1 LLFLSVM
8 KLTVEQL
15 AQRIDAKLTGKG
27 SAFITG
33 VGPIEAAGE
42 DEVTFI
48 TSDKHKAALAKSRA
62 AAVIVAESMD
72 TQAYSMPQL
81 IAKDANAALIEALKL
96 FAPKLKA
103 TSKGISSTAVVA
115 KTAKIAKSVSIG
127 ENVVIED
134 GVEISQNSVI
144 SAGCKIGQ
152 NSKIGN
158 NTKLGCNVVVY
169 HNCLIGKNVIIQAN
183 STIGSVGFGYSLIEG
198 SHRLIPHIGGV
209 IIEDC
214 VEIGANCC
222 VDRAKFGNTVI
233 GAGTKVDNLV
243 QIAHN
248 VVIGKCCLIVSQ
260 VGIAGSCKIGD
271 DVVLAGQVGLADNV
285 EIGDGVIIAAQSGL
299 SHNVEAGKTVFGS
312 PAIDIV
318 EAIKVITLTRRLPK
332 MVKQLKQ
339 LSKRLEKLEA
349 AKNDKK

>member
-1 LLFLSVM
+1 M

-15 AQRIDAKLTGKG
+15 ARQIDAKLIGKG
-27 SAFITG
+27 SAVITG
-33 VGPIEAAGE
+33 VGPIEAARE

-48 TSDKHKAALAKSRA
+48 TSDKYKSALAKSRA
-62 AAVIVAESMD
+62 AAVIVAEPMD
-72 TQAYSMPQL
+72 TKTASMPQL
-81 IAKDANAALIEALKL
+81 VTKNVNSALIEVLKL
-96 FAPKLKA
+96 FAPKLKPP
-103 TSKGISSTAVVA
+103 SEGISSTAVVA

-152 NSKIGN
+152 NCKIGS
-158 NTKLGCNVVVY
+158 NTQLDCNVVVY
-169 HNCLIGKNVIIQAN
+169 RNCLIGNNVIIQAN
-183 STIGSVGFGYSLIEG
+183 STIGSVGFGYCLIEG
-198 SHRLIPHIGGV
+198 SHKLIPHIGGV
-209 IIEDC
+209 IIEDF

-222 VDRAKFGNTVI
+222 IDRAKFGNTII
-233 GAGTKVDNLV
+233 GTGTKVDNLV

-271 DVVLAGQVGLADNV
+271 NVVLAGQAGLGDNV
-285 EIGDGVIIAAQSGL
+285 QIGDGVMIAGQAGVTN
-299 SHNVEAGKTVFGS
+299 NVESGKTLFGS
-312 PAIDIV
+312 PAVNIV
-318 EAIKVITLTRRLPK
+318 EALKVIALTKRLPK

-339 LSKRLEKLEA
+339 LSERLEKLEA
-349 AKNDKK
+349 AKDDKK